1 MTRTSRRLATAALGT
16 AALFAALQLVPY
28 GRDYTN
34 PPVVAEPRWDS
45 AGTRALAARA
55 CFDCHSNQTQ
65 WPGYARIAPGS
76 WLIVRDVAEGREHL
90 NFSEWQRPQED
101 AHEAPDVVREKEM
114 PPVQYRLLHPEARL
128 TDAEREQ
135 LARGLEA
142 TLERADDETV
152 SQPPREHSLASRIL
166 SRAATGRGTDGAP

>member
-1 MTRTSRRLATAALGT
+1 MTRQSSRWIVKAAVGLAL
-16 AALFAALQLVPY
+16 LFGALQLVPY

-34 PPVVAEPRWDS
+34 PPVVSEPAWDS
-45 AGTRALAARA
+45 PATRALAARA

-76 WLIVRDVAEGREHL
+76 WLIARDVAEGREHL

-142 TLERADDETV
+142 TLGRDDDEIV
-152 SQPPREHSLASRIL
+152 SRRPRERSLATRIL
-166 SRAATGRGTDGAP
+166 SRAGAERHD